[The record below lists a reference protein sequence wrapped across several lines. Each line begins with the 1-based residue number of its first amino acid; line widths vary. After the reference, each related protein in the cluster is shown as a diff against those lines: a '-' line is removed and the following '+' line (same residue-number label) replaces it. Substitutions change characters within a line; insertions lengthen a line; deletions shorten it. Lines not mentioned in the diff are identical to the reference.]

1 MNYRKI
7 LKDNILDRMF
17 EYKSR
22 KHICRTEVNRA
33 IVDDMI
39 KIVYQEYYKP
49 LPEAEEGSLDYNQQ
63 NWKDVLETLNL
74 YEDKPD
80 CYGVTHILA
89 RPQYSCT
96 TFHYESEEQKRDLYL
111 YLAGMAHART
121 AQKIISNCLL

>member
-39 KIVYQEYYKP
+39 KIVYHIQEK
-49 LPEAEEGSLDYNQQ
+49 
-63 NWKDVLETLNL
+63 K
-74 YEDKPD
+74 
-80 CYGVTHILA
+80 
-89 RPQYSCT
+89 
-96 TFHYESEEQKRDLYL
+96 
-111 YLAGMAHART
+111 
-121 AQKIISNCLL
+121 